1 MNEKNQKYKVA
12 SIGKQPLSDRVYEA
26 LKSAIVSG
34 DLAPDTRLVE
44 TDIAAQM
51 KVSPTPVREA
61 FKRLSAEG
69 FVTIMPWQGVRVR
82 IFDDLDIIETYE
94 CREYLEALATKL
106 TAKKIDN
113 QGIQKLQQL
122 LKKSAEAKSPTE
134 VARFNSDFH
143 NIIIAYAGNNRL
155 KKLLSDIHDII
166 LRDRHITAYI
176 RERRNEIHEEHQEIL
191 KALKD
196 HNEHL
201 AEQAMRRHVNNG
213 LANFINR
220 TKFDRE
226 VRASSVL

>member
-1 MNEKNQKYKVA
+1 MKEKNDKYKVS
-12 SIGKQPLSDRVYEA
+12 SIGKQPLSDRIYEV

-82 IFDDLDIIETYE
+82 VYDDLDIIETYE
-94 CREYLEALATKL
+94 CREYLEALAAKL

-113 QGIQKLQQL
+113 QGVKKLQQV
-122 LKKSAEAKSPTE
+122 LKKSTDAKTPTE

-143 NIIIAYAGNNRL
+143 NIIIVYSGNNRL

-191 KALKD
+191 QALKD
-196 HNEHL
+196 HNENL

-213 LANFINR
+213 FANFMNR
-220 TKFDRE
+220 TKTDRK
-226 VRASSVL
+226 VRVSIVR